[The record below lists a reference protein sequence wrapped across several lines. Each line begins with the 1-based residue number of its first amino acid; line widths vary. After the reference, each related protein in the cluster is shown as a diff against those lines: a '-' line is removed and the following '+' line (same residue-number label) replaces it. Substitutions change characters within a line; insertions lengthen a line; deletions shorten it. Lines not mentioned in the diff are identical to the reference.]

1 MQGYAFANGPETRCD
16 WNTIPWRDANRLVRN
31 LRQRIFRATEQG
43 DWRKV
48 KSLQKLM
55 LRSYANLVLS
65 VRRVSQI
72 NQGKHT
78 AGIDKL
84 VVKTPEERG
93 KLVDEI
99 AQLTPWRA
107 KPVRRVY
114 IPKANGKLRPLG
126 IPVIRDR
133 ALQAIVKNALEPSWE
148 ARFERTSYGF
158 RPGRSAQDAMTYIYC
173 AMHLK
178 NKPYVVDADIAGAFD
193 NIGHDYL
200 LSAIADFPAKA
211 LVKQWLKAGYIDMG
225 HYHDTEAGVP
235 QGGVVSPLLAN
246 IALHGLEELFD
257 IHPTPNRKTA
267 NPYFMTRY
275 ADDFLV
281 FCKTREDAQEAI
293 ERLQAWL
300 AQRGLALST
309 EKTRIT
315 TIQEG
320 FDFLGFTAR
329 VVPSTLNKSGWKVLI
344 TPSVKSVQ
352 KLKDRLKQEWE
363 SLQGQNV
370 ATVIQR
376 LNPIIRGWANYF
388 RHQAAANTFKDLDNF
403 MLYKEI
409 RYAKRMHPN
418 RSKAW
423 WKAQYFGQLEPDSHC
438 QWVFGNPQT
447 KFRLLRFARFTIS
460 RHIMVQGTNSPD
472 DPKLRAYW
480 CQRERRKGH
489 ELPAQ
494 QRRLAQRQHG
504 LCPVCG
510 ESLFSDETLEQHH
523 IIARKSGGLN
533 TLDNKIL
540 VHYLCHQ
547 QLTSQQHKHGVF
559 RSQQSA

>member
-1 MQGYAFANGPETRCD
+1 MQGPAFANGPEKPGD
-16 WNTIPWRDANRLVRN
+16 WNAIDWKRANRLVRN

-55 LRSYANLVLS
+55 LRSYANIVTS

-72 NQGKHT
+72 NQGKNT
-78 AGIDKL
+78 PGIDKL
-84 VVKTPEERG
+84 LVKTPQERG

-99 AQLTPWRA
+99 AQHTPWRA
-107 KPVRRVY
+107 KAVKRVY
-114 IPKANGKLRPLG
+114 IAKANGKLRPLG

-148 ARFERTSYGF
+148 ARFERSSYGF
-158 RPGRSAQDAMTYIYC
+158 RPGRSAQDAMTYIHS

-193 NIGHDYL
+193 NISHQYVL
-200 LSAIADFPAKA
+200 EAIADFPGKA
-211 LVKQWLKAGYIDMG
+211 LIKQWLKAGYLEMG
-225 HYHDTEAGVP
+225 HYHATETGVP
-235 QGGVVSPLLAN
+235 QGGVISPLLAN
-246 IALHGLEELFD
+246 ICLHGLENLLG

-267 NPYFMTRY
+267 NPYFVTRY

-281 FCKTREDAQEAI
+281 FCKTREAAQEAV
-293 ERLQAWL
+293 ERLQGWL
-300 AQRGLALST
+300 AQRGLTLSM

-329 VVPSTLNKSGWKVLI
+329 VVPTKLNKTGWKVLI
-344 TPSVKSVQ
+344 TPSTKSVQ
-352 KLKDRLKQEWE
+352 KLKDRLKKEWE
-363 SLQGQNV
+363 ALQGQNV

-376 LNPIIRGWANYF
+376 LNPIIQGWANYF
-388 RHQAAANTFKDLDNF
+388 RHQVAAKVFKDLDDF
-403 MLYKEI
+403 MLRKEI
-409 RYAKRMHPN
+409 RYVKRMHSNKP
-418 RSKAW
+418 KHW
-423 WKAQYFGQLEPDSHC
+423 WKAKYFGKLEPDSDF
-438 QWVFGNPQT
+438 QWVFGDTQT
-447 KFRLLRFARFTIS
+447 GFRLLRLSRFSIT

-472 DPKLRAYW
+472 DSKLHSYW
-480 CQRERRKGH
+480 LQRERRKGH
-489 ELPAQ
+489 QLPAK
-494 QRRLAQRQHG
+494 QRRLAQRQQG

-510 ESLFSDETLEQHH
+510 ESLFGDEQLEQHH
-523 IIARKSGGLN
+523 IIAQKLAGPH

-547 QLTSQQHKHGVF
+547 QLTAQQHTQGIF

>member
-1 MQGYAFANGPETRCD
+1 MQGDALANGPETHCD
-16 WNTIPWRDANRLVRN
+16 WNAIDWKKANRSVRN
-31 LRQRIFRATEQG
+31 LRQRIFRATEQRN
-43 DWRKV
+43 WRKV

-55 LRSYANLVLS
+55 LRSYANIVLS

-72 NQGKHT
+72 NQGKNT
-78 AGIDKL
+78 PGIDKL

-93 KLVDEI
+93 KLVDEL
-99 AQLTPWRA
+99 AHLTPWRA

-114 IPKANGKLRPLG
+114 IPKANGKWRPLG

-133 ALQAIVKNALEPSWE
+133 ALQAIAKNALEPSWE

-173 AMHLK
+173 ALHLK
-178 NKPYVVDADIAGAFD
+178 SKPFVVDADIAGAFD
-193 NIGHDYL
+193 TIGHDYL
-200 LSAIADFPAKA
+200 LAAIAGFPAKA
-211 LVKQWLKAGYIDMG
+211 LVKQWLKAGSIEMG
-225 HYHDTEAGVP
+225 QYHNTEAGVP
-235 QGGVVSPLLAN
+235 QGGVISPLLAN
-246 IALHGLEELFD
+246 IALHGLAKLFD
-257 IHPTPNRKTA
+257 IHPAPNSKTT
-267 NPYFMTRY
+267 NRYLMTRY

-281 FCKTREDAQEAI
+281 FCKTRQDAQEAV
-293 ERLQAWL
+293 ERLHVWL
-300 AQRGLALST
+300 AQRGLALSL

-329 VVPSTLNKSGWKVLI
+329 VIPSKLNKSGWKVLI

-370 ATVIQR
+370 ATIIQR

-388 RHQAAANTFKDLDNF
+388 RHQAAANTFKQLDNF
-403 MLYKEI
+403 MLHKEI

-423 WKAQYFGQLEPDSHC
+423 WRAKYFGQLEPDRNC
-438 QWVFGNPQT
+438 QWVFGDTQT
-447 KFRLLRFARFTIS
+447 GFRLLRFSRFTIT

-472 DPKLRAYW
+472 DPKLQTYW
-480 CQRERRKGH
+480 LQRECRKSY
-489 ELPAQ
+489 ELPGA

-504 LCPVCG
+504 QCPVCG
-510 ESLFSDETLEQHH
+510 ESLFSTETLEQHH
-523 IIARKSGGLN
+523 VIARKTGGPN

-540 VHYLCHQ
+540 VHYFCHQ
-547 QLTSQQHKHGVF
+547 QLTANQYKQHAF
-559 RSQQSA
+559 RSSQSA